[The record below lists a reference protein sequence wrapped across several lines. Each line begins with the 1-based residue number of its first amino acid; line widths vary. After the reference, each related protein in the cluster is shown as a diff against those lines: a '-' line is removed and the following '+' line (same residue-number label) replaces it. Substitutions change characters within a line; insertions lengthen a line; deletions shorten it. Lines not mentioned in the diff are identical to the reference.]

1 MGSANTPNKRPE
13 PVSGYQF
20 QVFVSNIRMG
30 FSKVTNIEESI
41 ETQAFQEGGV
51 NDRAYTLCR
60 PVTAER
66 TLVFE
71 RGLGSR
77 SQLKDLLGGRSAVGR
92 RILPD
97 ILILVGARTGK
108 VSHIYQVHG
117 AVIKRWSL
125 GELDALSSQ
134 VVIERFELA
143 YETLEACPV
152 SKSLAGRAMASLRAE
167 DL

>member
-1 MGSANTPNKRPE
+1 MGNANTPNKRPE

-51 NDRAYTLCR
+51 NDRVYSLCR
-60 PVTAER
+60 PASAER
-66 TLVFE
+66 TLVLE
-71 RGLGSR
+71 RGLGNSG
-77 SQLKDLLGGRSAVGR
+77 QVTDLLSPRSAVGR

-97 ILILVGARTGK
+97 ILIMVGGRGGA
-108 VSHIYQVHG
+108 VSNIYQVHG

-125 GELDALSSQ
+125 GELDALNSQ
-134 VVIERFELA
+134 VVIERFELT
-143 YETLEACPV
+143 YETLETCPV
-152 SKSLAGRAMASLRAE
+152 SKNLAGRSLVSVSAG
-167 DL
+167 DV